1 MSTASNTPT
10 PLNLISI
17 EKDGVVR
24 VATGGDLTAN
34 NTTGVG
40 QNPLERVLGPGWPT
54 NRVLL
59 DLSHTGYVDSPA
71 IGWLLSSAKQFRERG
86 GVVVLHSVAPRVKQI
101 LELLRVGKVVPVA
114 ADEAAARAMLATQTT
129 QTAEAK

>member
-1 MSTASNTPT
+1 MSNASNTPT
-10 PLNLISI
+10 PLSLLSI

-24 VATGGDLTAN
+24 IAAGGDLTAN

-40 QNPLERVLGPGWPT
+40 QNPLERVLGPGWAT

-59 DLSHTGYVDSPA
+59 DLSHTGYLDSTA
-71 IGWLLSSAKQFRERG
+71 IGWLLSSAKLFREKG

-101 LELLRVGKVVPVA
+101 LDLLRVGKVVPVA
-114 ADEAAARAMLATQTT
+114 ADETAARAMLTTQTT